1 VQDVSGFMVGTEEEQ
16 EGIIRAGARFVEAMA
31 TARVPKVV
39 LTVNHASGAGYYAMA
54 GQGFDPDFILSW
66 PTGRMGVMEGE
77 SAIQAVHGPALDAA
91 KKKGAAIEPTVEKA
105 VDEMRADYEH
115 QLDAKFA
122 AARGYVDAIVYPENT
137 REMLSLALRATLHN
151 PGPHLGPFVLPPHLG
166 ESI

>member
-1 VQDVSGFMVGTEEEQ
+1 VFHREQ
-16 EGIIRAGARFVEAMA
+16 RGGCARSDEL
-31 TARVPKVV
+31 P
-39 LTVNHASGAGYYAMA
+39 
-54 GQGFDPDFILSW
+54 
-66 PTGRMGVMEGE
+66 
-77 SAIQAVHGPALDAA
+77 AIQAVHGPALDAA
-91 KKKGAAIEPTVEKA
+91 KKKGAAVESTIEKA

-166 ESI
+166 EST